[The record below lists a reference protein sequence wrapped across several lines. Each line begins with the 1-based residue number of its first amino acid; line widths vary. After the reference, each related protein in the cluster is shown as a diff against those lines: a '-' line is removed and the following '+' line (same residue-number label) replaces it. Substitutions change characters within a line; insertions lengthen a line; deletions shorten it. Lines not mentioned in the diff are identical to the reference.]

1 VGLLNNTVSIC
12 QYRVLGQLPEGDA
25 AAWAGERLAERA
37 FRSIEESSEEL
48 SIGWVHLDDTREG
61 HFASPV
67 DYHRD
72 PYLTFT
78 LRRDQRR
85 VPPALLRAW
94 IRQAEREFLDA
105 HPGLQR
111 VPKGKREELRE
122 AVHGAL
128 LARTLPAPAVYD
140 AVWDIRTGLLTL
152 ATLNSKVADL
162 FEDLFKRT
170 FEGLRLVAL
179 HPFDRALAVVGEKL
193 RPSLQQLNGASSDDV
208 LSLIRENRW
217 LGREFLLWLM
227 HRTMNESSEYAVAI
241 PGLAAAGTPFVAY
254 LNDRLVL
261 VGGGDSGLQKIAVSG
276 PQDHFREVRVALQ
289 GGKEI
294 QEAVLYLERGEHLWR
309 LNLKGELFHFA
320 SFKAPAVRLEKDA
333 ITDPGSEQQALFFE
347 RMAVLEE
354 GLQLFDSLLALFL
367 AERLDGSWPVVQQQI
382 AQWLE
387 GE

>member
-1 VGLLNNTVSIC
+1 MGLLNNTVSIC
-12 QYRVLGQLPEGDA
+12 QYRVLGDLPGGDLG
-25 AAWAGERLAERA
+25 AWAGERLAERA

-61 HFASPV
+61 HFANPA
-67 DYHRD
+67 DYQRD
-72 PYLTFT
+72 HYLTFT
-78 LRRDQRR
+78 LSRDQRR

-128 LARTLPAPAVYD
+128 LSKTLPAPAVYD
-140 AVWDIRTGLLTL
+140 AVWDVRAGLVTL
-152 ATLNSKVADL
+152 ATLNAKVAEL

-170 FEGLRLVAL
+170 FEGLRLVAV
-179 HPFDRALAVVGEKL
+179 HPFDRAMTAVGDEL
-193 RPSLQQLNGASSDDV
+193 RPALAQLNGASSDDV
-208 LSLIRENRW
+208 LALIRENRW
-217 LGREFLLWLM
+217 LGRELLLWLM
-227 HRTMNESSEYAVAI
+227 YRTMHESSEYAVAT
-241 PGLAAAGTPFVAY
+241 PGLAAAGSPFVAY

-261 VGGGDSGLQKIAVSG
+261 VGGGDSGLQKIAVTG

-294 QEAVLYLERGEHLWR
+294 QEAVLYLEMGENLWR
-309 LNLKGELFHFA
+309 MNLKGELFHFA

-333 ITDPGSEQQALFFE
+333 ITDPGSEQQAVFFE

-354 GLQLFDSLLALFL
+354 GLQLFDSLLAIFL
-367 AERLDGSWPVVQQQI
+367 TERLNGGWAAVQTQI
-382 AQWLE
+382 AEWLE
-387 GE
+387 RE